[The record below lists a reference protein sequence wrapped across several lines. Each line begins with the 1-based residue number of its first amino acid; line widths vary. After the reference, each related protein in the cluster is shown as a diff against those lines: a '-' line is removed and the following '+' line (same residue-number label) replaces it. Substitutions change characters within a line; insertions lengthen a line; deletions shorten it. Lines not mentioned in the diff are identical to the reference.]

1 MKVVLV
7 AGPRNEEMVR
17 EIREMKE
24 TLSAEDW
31 MEYCSSNAHLGDEF
45 FDALYYAC
53 ENADEMIQEQAQYF
67 HDLLL
72 WDEAGYFVARLGGY
86 GDLDDDFCVKEKKK

>member
-1 MKVVLV
+1 MKVILE
-7 AGPRNEEMVR
+7 AGPRNEELIR

-24 TLSAEDW
+24 ILSAEDW
-31 MEYCSSNAHLGDEF
+31 MEYCSSHAYLGDEF

-67 HDLLL
+67 HNLLL
-72 WDEAGYFVARLGGY
+72 WDEACYFVARLGGY
-86 GDLDDDFCVKEKKK
+86 LDDDF